1 MHYTSIE
8 NIHKVINPLFMD
20 ELNEEFAEIKALP
33 QNKNRD
39 KKFAEFQNK
48 IANLNF
54 LDPACGSGNFLTETY
69 ISLRK
74 LENEILYELQK
85 GQDGIVDCRIPNDE
99 ENGRYCPYGFGFSAI
114 KNLRKYS

>member
-1 MHYTSIE
+1 MQTLTGQKSALQFFGAVFESTLNPETRRKGGMHYTSIE

-54 LDPACGSGNFLTETY
+54 LILPAAAE
-69 ISLRK
+69 IS
-74 LENEILYELQK
+74 
-85 GQDGIVDCRIPNDE
+85 
-99 ENGRYCPYGFGFSAI
+99 
-114 KNLRKYS
+114 